1 MQELSEFKIQSQC
14 FLYHWNNYP
23 EERGRLFAVNNN
35 SDNKVRAVMNRD
47 MGVVAG
53 VADMM
58 YLSDNGLIAIE
69 FKTVIGRQQPKQK
82 QWQETIE
89 AAGYKYH
96 IVRSLD
102 DFLKAINKPT
112 TNE

>member
-1 MQELSEFKIQSQC
+1 MK
-14 FLYHWNNYP
+14 
-23 EERGRLFAVNNN
+23 G
-35 SDNKVRAVMNRD
+35 

-53 VADMM
+53 VADML
-58 YLSDNGLIAIE
+58 YLSPIGLIALE
-69 FKTVIGRQQPKQK
+69 FKTETGRQNVAQK
-82 QWQETIE
+82 IWQETIE

-112 TNE
+112 NDQTTT

>member
-1 MQELSEFKIQSQC
+1 
-14 FLYHWNNYP
+14 
-23 EERGRLFAVNNN
+23 
-35 SDNKVRAVMNRD
+35 

-69 FKTVIGRQQPKQK
+69 FKTVIGRQQAKQK

-112 TNE
+112 TNQ

>member
-1 MQELSEFKIQSQC
+1 MNQS
-14 FLYHWNNYP
+14 
-23 EERGRLFAVNNN
+23 
-35 SDNKVRAVMNRD
+35 

-69 FKTVIGRQQPKQK
+69 FKTIIGRQQPRQK

-96 IVRSLD
+96 IVRSLNE
-102 DFLKAINKPT
+102 FLKAINKL
-112 TNE
+112 TND

>member
-1 MQELSEFKIQSQC
+1 MNQS
-14 FLYHWNNYP
+14 
-23 EERGRLFAVNNN
+23 
-35 SDNKVRAVMNRD
+35 

-69 FKTVIGRQQPKQK
+69 FKTIVGRQQPRQK

-89 AAGYKYH
+89 AAGYKYY
-96 IVRSLD
+96 IVRSLNE
-102 DFLKAINKPT
+102 FLKAISKPT
-112 TNE
+112 NDQTTT

>member
-1 MQELSEFKIQSQC
+1 MNQS
-14 FLYHWNNYP
+14 
-23 EERGRLFAVNNN
+23 
-35 SDNKVRAVMNRD
+35 

-69 FKTVIGRQQPKQK
+69 FKTITGRQQPRQK

-96 IVRSLD
+96 IVRSLEQ
-102 DFLKAINKPT
+102 FLKAINKPT
-112 TNE
+112 TNQ

>member
-1 MQELSEFKIQSQC
+1 MHELSEFKIQAQC

-58 YLSDNGLIAIE
+58 YLSDDGLIAIE

-82 QWQETIE
+82 QMRTKQQ
-89 AAGYKYH
+89 
-96 IVRSLD
+96 
-102 DFLKAINKPT
+102 
-112 TNE
+112 

>member
-1 MQELSEFKIQSQC
+1 MSSEFRLQSQC
-14 FLYHWNNYP
+14 FVYHWNNYQA
-23 EERGRLFAVNNN
+23 ERGLLFAVNNN
-35 SDNKVRAVMNRD
+35 SNNSYQGAVMKG

-53 VADMM
+53 VADML
-58 YLSDNGLIAIE
+58 YLSPTGMIALE
-69 FKTVIGRQQPKQK
+69 FKTETGRQNVAQK
-82 QWQETIE
+82 IWQMQIE
-89 AAGYKYH
+89 SAGYKYF

>member
-1 MQELSEFKIQSQC
+1 MQELSESKIQSQC

-35 SDNKVRAVMNRD
+35 SDNKVRAVMNQS

-69 FKTVIGRQQPKQK
+69 FKTVIGRQQPRQK

-89 AAGYKYH
+89 AAGYKYY
-96 IVRSLD
+96 IVRSLNE
-102 DFLKAINKPT
+102 FLKAINKPT
-112 TNE
+112 ND

>member
-1 MQELSEFKIQSQC
+1 
-14 FLYHWNNYP
+14 
-23 EERGRLFAVNNN
+23 
-35 SDNKVRAVMNRD
+35 MNRD

-69 FKTVIGRQQPKQK
+69 FKTVIGRQQPKPK

-89 AAGYKYH
+89 AAGYKYF

-102 DFLKAINKPT
+102 DFLKAINKST

>member
-1 MQELSEFKIQSQC
+1 MK
-14 FLYHWNNYP
+14 
-23 EERGRLFAVNNN
+23 G
-35 SDNKVRAVMNRD
+35 

-53 VADMM
+53 VADML
-58 YLSDNGLIAIE
+58 YLSPTGMIALE
-69 FKTVIGRQQPKQK
+69 FKTETGRQQPKQK

-112 TNE
+112 TNQ